1 MTWFPLL
8 FALGAC
14 LGSFVNVVSLRL
26 PALLDGQLAN
36 GDRAD
41 VPGLLRPGSRCT
53 ACLTPLRFH
62 HNIPIASF
70 IFLSGRCGFC
80 TARISPRYPVV
91 EVIAALSAVML
102 GVVYEPDWQLA
113 AVMLFVCAL
122 LTLSLIDMDH
132 QVLPDLLVLPLLW
145 TGLLF
150 NSLSLFVDLQSAVFG
165 AVAGYL
171 VLWFSCQAHHILTG
185 RAGMG
190 PWGFQIVRRDWRL
203 ARCTD
208 AADRACAGMYLLFV
222 IFGVPQVFS
231 WSGYAGSCMFRP
243 LSVIGC
249 VCNDTDVVEVVSFAG
264 KLGRYGKTW
273 GGRLTFAEGAESTY
287 QPDGDH

>member
-1 MTWFPLL
+1 MIWFPLL

-26 PALLDGQLAN
+26 PALLDGQFTN

-41 VPGLLRPGSRCT
+41 VPGLLRPGSHCT

-62 HNIPIASF
+62 QNIPIASF

-80 TARISPRYPVV
+80 GIRISSRYPVV
-91 EVIAALSAVML
+91 EVIAALSAVTL

-113 AVMLFVCAL
+113 AVMFFVCAL
-122 LTLSLIDMDH
+122 LTLSLIDIDH
-132 QVLPDLLVLPLLW
+132 QVLPDLIVLPLLW

-150 NSLSLFVDLQSAVFG
+150 NSLSLFVDLQLAVFG

-171 VLWFSCQAHHILTG
+171 VLWLSCQAHHILTG

-190 PWGFQIVRRDWRL
+190 HGDFKLFAAIGAWLGVQMLSIVL
-203 ARCTD
+203 AL
-208 AADRACAGMYLLFV
+208 ACISCLLFLV
-222 IFGVPQVFS
+222 CRKCFNGQGMRVPVCFGPF
-231 WSGYAGSCMFRP
+231 
-243 LSVIGC
+243 LSLAAFVTILMWPG
-249 VCNDTDVVEVVSFAG
+249 
-264 KLGRYGKTW
+264 L
-273 GGRLTFAEGAESTY
+273 
-287 QPDGDH
+287 

>member
-1 MTWFPLL
+1 MACPVGHRNIILLYSTVTWFPLL

-14 LGSFVNVVSLRL
+14 LGSFINLVSLRL
-26 PALLDGQLAN
+26 PAVLDGPFTN

-41 VPGLLRPGSRCT
+41 VPGLMRPGSRCT
-53 ACLTPLRFH
+53 ACLTPLRFY

-80 TARISPRYPVV
+80 TARISPRYPVI
-91 EVIAALSAVML
+91 EVIAAVTAVML

-113 AVMLFVCAL
+113 AVMLFACAL

-150 NSLSLFVDLQSAVFG
+150 NSLSLFVDLHLAVFG

-171 VLWFSCQAHHILTG
+171 VLWLSCQAHHILTG

-190 PWGFQIVRRDWRL
+190 HGDFKLFAAIGAWLGIQMLPVVL
-203 ARCTD
+203 AL
-208 AADRACAGMYLLFV
+208 ACISCLLFLV
-222 IFGVPQVFS
+222 YRKYFYGQ
-231 WSGYAGSCMFRP
+231 GYAGPYMFRP
-243 LSVIGC
+243 VPVIGGA
-249 VCNDTDVVEVVSFAG
+249 CNDTYVAVALNFAG
-264 KLGRYGKTW
+264 YLERYGKTC
-273 GGRLTFAEGAESTY
+273 GG
-287 QPDGDH
+287 Q

>member
-1 MTWFPLL
+1 MIWFPLL

-26 PALLDGQLAN
+26 PALLDGQFIN

-41 VPGLLRPGSRCT
+41 VPGLMRPGSRCT

-62 HNIPIASF
+62 QNIPIASF

-80 TARISPRYPVV
+80 GIRISSRYPVI
-91 EVIAALSAVML
+91 EVIAAVTAVML

-113 AVMLFVCAL
+113 AVMFFVCAL

-150 NSLSLFVDLQSAVFG
+150 NSLSLFVDLHLP
-165 AVAGYL
+165 YL
-171 VLWFSCQAHHILTG
+171 APLPGIWCCGCPA
-185 RAGMG
+185 
-190 PWGFQIVRRDWRL
+190 RR
-203 ARCTD
+203 
-208 AADRACAGMYLLFV
+208 
-222 IFGVPQVFS
+222 IIS
-231 WSGYAGSCMFRP
+231 
-243 LSVIGC
+243 
-249 VCNDTDVVEVVSFAG
+249 
-264 KLGRYGKTW
+264 
-273 GGRLTFAEGAESTY
+273 
-287 QPDGDH
+287 